1 MAYKKVADQ
10 GPKEGKTMS
19 IKLVLLRSEEQ
30 IITEIKEIR
39 DKENPVGYLLTNPH
53 RVTANQSNLVDEK
66 EVDDRKI
73 SITLSPW
80 ILLTTDKEIAVPN
93 NYVTTIVEPLDSL
106 TEMYLEKLNG
116 NQADIPRESTKTGLT
131 D

>member
-1 MAYKKVADQ
+1 MA
-10 GPKEGKTMS
+10 

-30 IITEIKEIR
+30 VITEIKEIM
-39 DKENPVGYLLTNPH
+39 DKDQPVGYLLTNPH
-53 RVTANQSNLVDEK
+53 RVSATEPHLVDE
-66 EVDDRKI
+66 EDVNDRKI

-80 ILLTTDKEIAVPN
+80 ILLTTDNEIAVPN
-93 NYVTTIVEPLDSL
+93 NYVTTIMEPLDSL

-116 NQADIPRESTKTGLT
+116 NNADIPSESTKTGLT